1 MLAARAYPDRQ
12 DLVLEQVERP
22 QPGPGDVLVRVAA
35 AGLAPGLFHLLQ
47 QGRFPVLPSTVGH
60 EIAGDVAGVGA
71 EVSTVSVGQRV
82 RVHPNLTCRNCE
94 YCSTDREQMCSAC
107 SMIGHAVFGP
117 HALPLY
123 ERYHNGGLADYVS
136 VPAWA
141 IDVLPDS
148 VSYDVG
154 AKVHD
159 LANALRAMKTA
170 GLRAGGT
177 LVVTAATGTMG
188 TAVIRLAPLFGVTR
202 LVAVGRSTERL
213 EAVAKLDP
221 GLVEIVSIDRLDADW
236 QQTGGLTRALRQLIP
251 GGADAVLDFFP
262 DGAGTGQ
269 ALASLRNGGTLVHM
283 GGNRTPLGLPPV
295 AFAAGCWRLV
305 GTRNCT
311 RADARQILDLLGSG
325 AITADD
331 LVTHGYPLT
340 EVNTA
345 VRVLLERAEPMWM
358 TLIHP

>member
-1 MLAARAYPDRQ
+1 MLAARAHPGRQ
-12 DLVLEQVERP
+12 DLVLEEVEP
-22 QPGPGDVLVRVAA
+22 PEPGPGDVLVRVAA

-60 EIAGDVAGVGA
+60 EIAGDVAAIGTGTSA
-71 EVSTVSVGQRV
+71 ISVGQRV
-82 RVHPNLTCRNCE
+82 RVHPNLTCRACE
-94 YCSTDREQMCSAC
+94 YCTTDREQMCSSC

-117 HALPLY
+117 DALGLY
-123 ERYHNGGLADYVS
+123 RQYHNGGLAEYVN

-141 IDVLPDS
+141 IDELPDN

-159 LANALRAMKTA
+159 LANAVRALKVA
-170 GLRAGGT
+170 GLMAGST

-188 TAVIRLAPLFGVTR
+188 TAVIRLAPLYGVTR
-202 LVAVGRSTERL
+202 LIAVARSAERL
-213 EAVAKLDP
+213 RAVAKLDP
-221 GLVEIVSIDRLDADW
+221 GLAEWVSIDHLDADW
-236 QQTGGLTRALRQLIP
+236 ERTGGLTRALRRVLP
-251 GGADAVLDFFP
+251 GGADAVIDFLP
-262 DGAGTGQ
+262 SGPGTAQ
-269 ALASLRNGGTLVHM
+269 AVAALRNGGALVHM
-283 GGNRTPLGLPPV
+283 GGNRAPLDLPAV

-311 RADARQILDLLGSG
+311 RNDARHVLQLLRSG
-325 AITADD
+325 TIIADD
-331 LVTHGYPLT
+331 LVTHTYPLT

-345 VRVLLERAEPMWM
+345 VQAMLDRAEPMWM